1 MKARIHNNQPNKEQL
16 KVLRQECIK
25 EFNKL
30 LESYNREAALQIL
43 HILRFDYGFGQQ
55 RLERFAE
62 RLKQMQLNQ
71 EAKYELKESDTAWI
85 CERQLIES
93 GIDVAKILD

>member
-1 MKARIHNNQPNKEQL
+1 MNVRINNKQPNKAQM
-16 KVLRQECIK
+16 KVLREECVK

-30 LESYNREAALQIL
+30 LAAYNREAALQIL
-43 HILRFDYGFGQQ
+43 YILRFHYGFGQK
-55 RLERFAE
+55 RLEQFGD

-93 GIDVAKILD
+93 GIDVARILD